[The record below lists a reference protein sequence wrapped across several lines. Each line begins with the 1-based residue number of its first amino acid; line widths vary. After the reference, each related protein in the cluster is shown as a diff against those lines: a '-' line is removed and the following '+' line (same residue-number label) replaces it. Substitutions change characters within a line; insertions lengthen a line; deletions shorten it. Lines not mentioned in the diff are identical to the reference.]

1 MLEKSWLESN
11 PYFSIGN
18 CLLRLSIWMFNG
30 YLKGNRKEVT
40 FESITTPHRHTR
52 WVLFHLPHLSKW
64 CHTVTQIKKVIKHSW
79 LSCLSL
85 WMVVIPPILP
95 HNWLFNLF
103 SVPSWASP
111 IAHGVKNPPTKQ
123 ETQETRGFDPWL
135 EKIPWRRK
143 MAPHS
148 SILAW
153 RIPWTEEPGGLKESQ
168 RVGYIWVT
176 MHALS
181 TFSPLPQG
189 PSISS
194 LRANFWKASLSQD
207 TTIFWKIAI
216 LYLFF
221 SRQEMSSPICWKATI
236 VSIEVY
242 DVHTVNGTHGL
253 CCAEPAESC
262 VVALSQAITL

>member
-52 WVLFHLPHLSKW
+52 WVLFHLTHLSKW

-135 EKIPWRRK
+135 EKMPWRRK

-153 RIPWTEEPGGLKESQ
+153 RIPWTEEPGGLKIMGSQ
-168 RVGYIWVT
+168 KVRHDWATEHSVYVSIL
-176 MHALS
+176 LS
-181 TFSPLPQG
+181 QFVARSPSPAG
-189 PSISS
+189 SKVSS
-194 LRANFWKASLSQD
+194 LCLH
-207 TTIFWKIAI
+207 
-216 LYLFF
+216 LYFCPAKSSSVPFF
-221 SRQEMSSPICWKATI
+221 
-236 VSIEVY
+236 
-242 DVHTVNGTHGL
+242 
-253 CCAEPAESC
+253 
-262 VVALSQAITL
+262 